1 MSLPE
6 KYEIE
11 ASKEGKRLIDHWIL
25 TQNRRNEAAKDLE
38 RTEVDYR
45 NATQQLGKFL
55 VPEDTL
61 EAEVFCTWWGNRMI
75 AAYKIPTT
83 SFYSVKIRKEIS

>member
-6 KYEIE
+6 TYEIE
-11 ASKEGKRLIDHWIL
+11 ASKEGKRLIDQWIL
-25 TQNRRNEAAKDLE
+25 AQNRRNEAAKDLE
-38 RTEVDYR
+38 RADVDYR

-55 VPEDTL
+55 VPKDTL
-61 EAEVFCTWWGNRMI
+61 ETEVFCTWWGNRMI

-83 SFYSVKIRKEIS
+83 SFYSVKIRKEIP